1 MKLVLMSAYNTD
13 EITKEIEKLVGKT
26 ADKINIAIISE
37 AVGGDSWD
45 IREWLID
52 SLVNMR
58 SSFGGEFYW
67 CNLVS
72 VDIKETEKT
81 INKADI
87 IWVLGGHVS
96 FLKGIFDQT
105 GFSKILPK
113 LLESKVWVGSSAGS
127 CVIGKK
133 PFINPDYDNKYKVE
147 NWLELVNLIIEPH
160 VWAPHEHG
168 TPYEMCVEE
177 SLKSRDI
184 PVYALSDYSAVI
196 VENEKI
202 YLVGE
207 NAHEI
212 VNGKVTNEV

>member
-13 EITKEIEKLVGKT
+13 EITKKIEKLVGKV

-37 AVGGDSWD
+37 AIGGDSWD
-45 IREWLID
+45 VREWLID
-52 SLVNMR
+52 SLVNMQNV
-58 SSFGGEFYW
+58 FGGEFYW

-72 VDIKETEKT
+72 VDIKETEET
-81 INKADI
+81 INKADV

-96 FLKGIFDQT
+96 FLKRIFDQT

-133 PFINPDYDNKYKVE
+133 PIINLDYDNKYEVE
-147 NWLELVNLIIEPH
+147 NWLELANIIIEPH

-168 TPYEMCVEE
+168 TLYEMCIEE
-177 SLKSRDI
+177 SLKSKDI
-184 PVYALSDYSAVI
+184 PVYALSDNSAVI
-196 VENEKI
+196 VENEEVYMIGKK
-202 YLVGE
+202 
-207 NAHEI
+207 AHKI
-212 VNGKVTNEV
+212 VNGKVVSEI